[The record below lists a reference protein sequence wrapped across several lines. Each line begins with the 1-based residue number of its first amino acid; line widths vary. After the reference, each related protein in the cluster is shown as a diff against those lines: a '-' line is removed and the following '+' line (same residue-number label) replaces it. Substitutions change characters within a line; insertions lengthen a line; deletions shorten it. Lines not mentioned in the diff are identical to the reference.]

1 MPKELNLNTDKEVLV
16 VKIFD
21 NEYQI
26 PLASSLKVKEVKA
39 IMALTKLEDDEKL
52 NGFIDF
58 FKNYIPEDV
67 IEELPMSSLTQLMNA
82 WSGSSNL
89 GE

>member
-16 VKIFD
+16 VKIFEK
-21 NEYQI
+21 EYQI

-89 GE
+89 GD

>member
-21 NEYQI
+21 KEYQI
-26 PLASSLKVKEVKA
+26 PLASSLKVKEVKSLLGLA
-39 IMALTKLEDDEKL
+39 KLKDDEKL
-52 NGFIDF
+52 NGFIEF
-58 FKNYIPEDV
+58 FKAYIPEDV
-67 IEELPMSSLTQLMNA
+67 IDELPMSSLTELMNA
-82 WSGSSNL
+82 WSGSSKL

>member
-21 NEYQI
+21 KEYQI

>member
-21 NEYQI
+21 KEYSI

-58 FKNYIPEDV
+58 FKNYIPEDI

>member
-16 VKIFD
+16 VKVFD
-21 NEYQI
+21 KEYQI
-26 PLASSLKVKEVKA
+26 PLASSLKVKEVKGL
-39 IMALTKLEDDEKL
+39 MALMKLEDDEKL

>member
-21 NEYQI
+21 KEYSI

>member
-16 VKIFD
+16 VKIFGK
-21 NEYQI
+21 EYSI

>member
-1 MPKELNLNTDKEVLV
+1 MPKELILNTDKEVLV

-21 NEYQI
+21 KEYQI

>member
-16 VKIFD
+16 AKIFD
-21 NEYQI
+21 KEYSI
-26 PLASSLKVKEVKA
+26 PLASSLKVKEVKS

-52 NGFIDF
+52 DGFIEF
-58 FKNYIPEDV
+58 LKNYIPEEV
-67 IEELPMSSLTQLMNA
+67 IEELPMKSLTELMNA
-82 WSGSSNL
+82 WSGSSDL

>member
-16 VKIFD
+16 AKIFD
-21 NEYQI
+21 KEYSI
-26 PLASSLKVKEVKA
+26 PLASSLKVKEVKS

-52 NGFIDF
+52 DGFIEF
-58 FKNYIPEDV
+58 FKNYIPEEV
-67 IEELPMSSLTQLMNA
+67 IEELPMKSLTELMNA
-82 WSGSSNL
+82 WSGSSDL

>member
-21 NEYQI
+21 KEYQI
-26 PLASSLKVKEVKA
+26 PLASSLKVKEVKSLLGLA
-39 IMALTKLEDDEKL
+39 KLKDDEKL
-52 NGFIDF
+52 NGFIEF
-58 FKNYIPEDV
+58 FKVYIPEDV
-67 IEELPMSSLTQLMNA
+67 IDELPMSSLTELMNT
-82 WSGSSNL
+82 WSGSSKL

>member
-16 VKIFD
+16 VKIFGK
-21 NEYQI
+21 EYQI

>member
-16 VKIFD
+16 VKIFEK
-21 NEYQI
+21 EYQI

>member
-1 MPKELNLNTDKEVLV
+1 MPKELNLNTDKEELV

-21 NEYQI
+21 KEYQI

>member
-21 NEYQI
+21 KEYSI

-58 FKNYIPEDV
+58 FKSYIPEDV

>member
-21 NEYQI
+21 KEYSI
-26 PLASSLKVKEVKA
+26 PLASSLKVKEVKS

-67 IEELPMSSLTQLMNA
+67 IDELPMKSLTELMNA
-82 WSGSSNL
+82 WSSSSDL

>member
-21 NEYQI
+21 KEYQI

-39 IMALTKLEDDEKL
+39 IIALTKLEDDEKL

>member
-16 VKIFD
+16 VRIFEK
-21 NEYQI
+21 EYQI

>member
-16 VKIFD
+16 VKIFG

-39 IMALTKLEDDEKL
+39 IIALTKLEDDEKL

>member
-16 VKIFD
+16 VKVFD
-21 NEYQI
+21 KEYQI
-26 PLASSLKVKEVKA
+26 PLASSLKVKEVKGL
-39 IMALTKLEDDEKL
+39 MALMKLEDDEKL

-67 IEELPMSSLTQLMNA
+67 LDELPMKSLTELMNA
-82 WSGSSNL
+82 WSESSDL